1 MRMKL
6 RAALAHV
13 RHHPGRNAA
22 LALAIGLAATLFG
35 AALGARS
42 ILDRE
47 VPRCFASAAP
57 PAIVVHLDDAEAALD
72 LVADVPGVRAVD
84 AGRIVRAR
92 ARVAPGDWCALR
104 IFVVRDFADMRVA
117 RISPTEGAWPPPGGA
132 LLVERSGVSVLRAG
146 TGDTLTVRTPS
157 GEAALPIAGQVHDPA
172 QAPGWQDD
180 VGYAYA
186 SPAVLD
192 QLGLGGTLNELRLTT
207 LDDHDPVEV
216 AAAVRA
222 RLDVAGM
229 TVRLVEVLPRVH
241 PHADHMAAMMLLLTV
256 FSALAL
262 LLAGALA
269 GNLIAATVARETR
282 QIGVL
287 RALGASRRSVSAI
300 YLAMVAVVALGAA
313 VPAIPLSALIA
324 QRFARF
330 AGTQLNLSLTDLSVG
345 PAVWLATIGAAVLVP
360 LIAAAVPMTRALRTT
375 PREAIRGGDVAAPS
389 HAMWLSGFAMLDR
402 LSLRN
407 STRRPARAALTLLAL
422 AVGGAMMLT
431 AANLYGAL
439 DRAVDGA
446 LAARGDDLEV
456 RLLRSASP
464 EALVDAMADVP
475 GIESMTAWPAARV
488 GLEPLDS
495 EPSGIVS
502 GRYGLLAPP
511 DARPPGAVLFTG
523 RWPDPAAEPEV
534 IVNRQLAGLEP
545 ALAPGRRVRLYR
557 GGAQLDA
564 MVVGVVEELA
574 PPGLYIAPRHAAE
587 IAPGAGALRLVTA
600 GDASAVAGRLEDA
613 LVARGHFPVYSM
625 TRGALR
631 EALVD
636 HFAILVTVLSAIAL
650 AALLVGALGLATMLA
665 LNVFDRTRELGVLR
679 AIGADDRAIRRLV
692 LVEGM
697 ALAGLALLAAIVLS
711 WPLTWAM
718 ARGLGPH
725 TLRIALPFTVSP
737 VAIGGW
743 ALAALLIGWLA
754 CRWPAGLAIKQT
766 ARRLLA
772 HT

>member
-1 MRMKL
+1 
-6 RAALAHV
+6 
-13 RHHPGRNAA
+13 
-22 LALAIGLAATLFG
+22 
-35 AALGARS
+35 
-42 ILDRE
+42 
-47 VPRCFASAAP
+47 
-57 PAIVVHLDDAEAALD
+57 
-72 LVADVPGVRAVD
+72 
-84 AGRIVRAR
+84 
-92 ARVAPGDWCALR
+92 
-104 IFVVRDFADMRVA
+104 
-117 RISPTEGAWPPPGGA
+117 
-132 LLVERSGVSVLRAG
+132 
-146 TGDTLTVRTPS
+146 
-157 GEAALPIAGQVHDPA
+157 
-172 QAPGWQDD
+172 
-180 VGYAYA
+180 
-186 SPAVLD
+186 
-192 QLGLGGTLNELRLTT
+192 
-207 LDDHDPVEV
+207 
-216 AAAVRA
+216 
-222 RLDVAGM
+222 
-229 TVRLVEVLPRVH
+229 
-241 PHADHMAAMMLLLTV
+241 
-256 FSALAL
+256 
-262 LLAGALA
+262 
-269 GNLIAATVARETR
+269 
-282 QIGVL
+282 
-287 RALGASRRSVSAI
+287 
-300 YLAMVAVVALGAA
+300 MVAVVALGAA

-360 LIAAAVPMTRALRTT
+360 LIAAAVPMARALRTT
-375 PREAIRGGDVAAPS
+375 PREAIRGGDVAVPS
-389 HAMWLSGFAMLDR
+389 RATWLRRPGRRGCAMLDR

-456 RLLRSASP
+456 RLLRGASP
-464 EALVDAMADVP
+464 AALSDAMADVP

-488 GLEPLDS
+488 GLEPVDH
-495 EPSGIVS
+495 EPTGIVS

-511 DARPPGAVLFTG
+511 DARPPGAVLFAG

-545 ALAPGRRVRLYR
+545 ALMPGRRVRLYR

-564 MVVGVVEELA
+564 TVVGVVEELA
-574 PPGLYIAPRHAAE
+574 PPGLYIAPHHAGE

-636 HFAILVTVLSAIAL
+636 HFAILVAVLSAIAL
-650 AALLVGALGLATMLA
+650 AALLVGGLGLATTLA

-718 ARGLGPH
+718 VRALGPH

-743 ALAALLIGWLA
+743 ALAAFLIGWLA